1 MDSGPESPASISPSG
16 RKRTRNERDNER
28 VFLSNEDLSAVM
40 VEAIA
45 NGTMIMIDGDEELQ
59 KQQEQEQQQPAE
71 EQTAE
76 EQTAEEQP
84 PEEQPAEAVEESKQD
99 ADDNNED
106 SGPPRKRARRLRR
119 LDEPEPEPESKADTA
134 LLAELRDLQDDDPP
148 LEVAMD
154 VNSLENTE
162 EEQPQEEKDS
172 APAAEG
178 GVGWEGEWGH
188 EEKEEKQESKRSRA
202 RRPHQV
208 AEGLFAEQGDANRA
222 SSAGGAGGLASLLQ
236 ALAGVG
242 GNFMDPV
249 RPCPLLSIESKD
261 NDADEKSAEEKYKQ
275 YEQALRQSGELQEDD
290 ETIAKDMAALDNT
303 IHGALAAYKMNRRFF
318 DLNIDWKP
326 ETWCFMCECGQNK
339 EQWEKNR
346 YYGLMVKI
354 IDDGLQKMEPTVL
367 CRKVQMHYN
376 KELRW
381 TLRRKELRDMP
392 WTKAMIWKHI
402 TEHAATTRT
411 MLELER
417 INMSSMM
424 NVLANGGIM
433 TVDPAT
439 QRKSLDLKNAQAYLT
454 LAQKRDKVMQQLVL
468 LRSNDSF

>member
-1 MDSGPESPASISPSG
+1 MDAGPDSPGSISPSG
-16 RKRTRNERDNER
+16 RKRTREERDSKR
-28 VFLSNEDLSAVM
+28 VFLSNADLSAIV
-40 VEAIA
+40 VEATA
-45 NGTMIMIDGDEELQ
+45 NAAAAAAAVEDEE
-59 KQQEQEQQQPAE
+59 KQEQEQPEDGE
-71 EQTAE
+71 ENQA
-76 EQTAEEQP
+76 ADAP
-84 PEEQPAEAVEESKQD
+84 EESKHD
-99 ADDNNED
+99 ADADTD
-106 SGPPRKRARRLRR
+106 AGPVRKRARRLRR
-119 LDEPEPEPESKADTA
+119 LDEPEPEVEADSQ
-134 LLAELRDLQDDDPP
+134 LVAEMQDLQDGEPP

-154 VNSLENTE
+154 VNFVENAEEDQQPPPDENAE
-162 EEQPQEEKDS
+162 EEQQPPEDEK
-172 APAAEG
+172 AAEG
-178 GVGWEGEWGH
+178 SGWQDEWGH
-188 EEKEEKQESKRSRA
+188 EEKEEKRESKQARRG
-202 RRPHQV
+202 RRPHQM
-208 AEGLFAEQGDANRA
+208 AESLFAEQGDANRA
-222 SSAGGAGGLASLLQ
+222 NSIGGGGGGGLVSLLE

-242 GNFMDPV
+242 GNFMDPA

-261 NDADEKSAEEKYKQ
+261 NDADEKSAEAKYKL

-290 ETIAKDMAALDNT
+290 ETIAKDMAALDST

-326 ETWCFMCECGQNK
+326 DTWCFMCECGQNK

-354 IDDGLQKMEPTVL
+354 IDDGLQKMEPLVL

-433 TVDPAT
+433 TIDPAT
-439 QRKSLDLKNAQAYLT
+439 QRKSLDLKNAHAYLT

-468 LRSNDSF
+468 LRSNDTF